1 MAGFFMEVWKPM
13 PRTRL
18 SLLVSTLMIGA
29 FSSALAQSTWA
40 SADYFDL
47 TLEQL
52 LDTQIIS
59 ASKKIETVAEA
70 PAAVYVVTSED
81 IMRSGV
87 TSIPDAL
94 RMVPGVNVAHSDSNS
109 WAISIRGFNSTLANK
124 LLVLIDGRSIYNP
137 VFGGVLW
144 EAHNLLL
151 SDIERIEVIR
161 GPGGALWGANAV
173 NGVIN
178 IITKHTRDTQ
188 GNLTSAL
195 YGNEEANLSARQ
207 GGSFGDEGFYRVY
220 TKAFKRDNSRK
231 PSGGDT
237 YDDWDGVRGGFRVD
251 WGDEFTLQGDAYRNS
266 THQRKAHYML
276 VAPFMPIENQT
287 IVYDG
292 VNILGRW
299 TNRRDHGSQFSV
311 QTYID
316 WARRNEPLNFIDDRK
331 TYDVEAQ
338 YNFAAMGSHE
348 LVTGAGIRYMADNQ
362 TGNENVTF
370 EPKQRHNSLYNIFV
384 QDKITL
390 APERWFLTLGSKFE
404 HNDFSGFEVQP
415 NARLQWHPTEDQMLW
430 SAISR
435 AVRTPTPVEEDLTST
450 LATSSVAGTTIPARA
465 AFVPNND
472 FKSERLKAYE
482 VGYRNQITASLS
494 VDLAAFY
501 NDYDQL
507 QTIAVG
513 TLSVITTGPSAP
525 YFFIPFKFTNNMKGK
540 SHGLEASLNWA
551 ANERLKLALDYSFLK
566 LAVTALDPTQESA
579 ELLYPTHQAGVK
591 VLWNMSDSW
600 TLDTTASHV
609 DNLPG
614 GNVDAYT
621 RLDVNL
627 GGQLSKTLRFNLVGQ
642 NLLDKTHREFGSV
655 TDANAAEIERSIF
668 AKLTWMY

>member
-1 MAGFFMEVWKPM
+1 MAGFFMELRKPM

-18 SLLVSTLMIGA
+18 SLVLSGLMIGA
-29 FSSALAQSTWA
+29 FSTVLAQSTWA
-40 SADYFDL
+40 STNYFDL

-94 RMVPGVNVAHSDSNS
+94 RMVPGVNVARADSNS

-188 GNLTSAL
+188 GNLASAL
-195 YGNEEANLSARQ
+195 YGNEEANLSVRH

-220 TKAFKRDNSRK
+220 TKAFKRDNSHK
-231 PSGGDT
+231 PGGGDT
-237 YDDWDGVRGGFRVD
+237 YDDWDGIRSGFRVD
-251 WGDEFTLQGDAYRNS
+251 WGDEFTVQGDAYRNS

-292 VNILGRW
+292 INLLGRW
-299 TNRRDHGSQFSV
+299 VDRRDDGAQFSV

-338 YNFAAMGSHE
+338 YNFAAMGVHE
-348 LVTGAGIRYMADNQ
+348 LVAGAGIRYMADNQ
-362 TGNENVTF
+362 TGNENVEF
-370 EPKQRHNSLYNIFV
+370 EPKQRRNNLYSTFV

-390 APERWFLTLGSKFE
+390 SPERWFLTLGSKFE

-415 NARLQWHPTEDQMLW
+415 NARLQWHPTKDQMLW
-430 SAISR
+430 SAVSR
-435 AVRTPTPVEEDLTST
+435 AVRTPTPIEEDLTST
-450 LATSSVAGTTIPARA
+450 LATGPAAGTTIPARA

-472 FKSERLKAYE
+472 FKSEQLKAYE
-482 VGYRNQITASLS
+482 LGYRNQITASLS
-494 VDLAAFY
+494 VDLAVFY

-507 QTIAVG
+507 QTIEVG
-513 TLSVITTGPSAP
+513 TLSVITTGPNAP

-540 SHGLEASLNWA
+540 SHGFEASLNWA
-551 ANERLKLALDYSFLK
+551 VNERLKLAFDYSFLK

-579 ELLYPTHQAGVK
+579 ELLYPTHQVGVK
-591 VLWNMSDSW
+591 VLWNVSDTW
-600 TLDTTASHV
+600 TLDTTASHI
-609 DNLPG
+609 DNLSG

-621 RLDVNL
+621 RLDLNL

-668 AKLTWMY
+668 ARLTWVY